1 MKILVFDTETSGLP
15 PNKAM
20 YDSGIKYGLLS
31 FNETNWKEYLES
43 WPELLQL
50 TYFIYNDATG
60 KVDKIYD
67 NYVEISAGTKEK
79 MEESIQDLRSNGKES
94 SADVLQGNLNR
105 LAASRKKNICDV
117 VCEFLNDVEH
127 CDVVVGHNI
136 NFDILMMIS
145 SAKKALLDEECRE
158 VNCKN
163 LDRLIELLNRD
174 TLNKVCTMKDGTE
187 VCEIPS
193 IDYKTGKIRTKMV
206 DIINEQ
212 GEKVQVESV
221 ILKPPKLIE
230 LFNKLF
236 ETNIDESKLHDSKY
250 DVLITLLV
258 YLKLKD
264 PSFALPDVS
273 KINTEN
279 PVMQEYY
286 NLIKTITTMKSDTM
300 KTGGKKTRKKK
311 TRKLRKTK
319 KLRKVKKSMK
329 KRMKKRRKT
338 RNKK

>member
-1 MKILVFDTETSGLP
+1 MKVLVFDTETSGLP
-15 PNKAM
+15 PQEAM
-20 YDSGIKYGLLS
+20 NNYSLKYKLLS
-31 FNETNWKEYLES
+31 FNEEKWSNYLES

-50 TYFIYNDATG
+50 TYFIYDDETG
-60 KVDKIYD
+60 EVEKIYD
-67 NYVEISAGTKEK
+67 NYVEISAETKQK
-79 MEESIQDLRSNGKES
+79 MEETIHDLRSKGKDS
-94 SADVLQGNLNR
+94 SANVLQGNLDR
-105 LAASRKKNICDV
+105 LAASHKKNICDV

-145 SAKKALLDEECRE
+145 SAKKALFDENCRE
-158 VNCKN
+158 INCKN

-174 TLNKVCTMKDGTE
+174 NLNKVCTMKDGTQ
-187 VCEIPS
+187 VCEIPKK
-193 IDYKTGKIRTKMV
+193 DYKTGEIKTKMV

-212 GEKVQVESV
+212 GEKVKVESV

-236 ETNIDESKLHDSKY
+236 DTNIDESKLHDSKY

-258 YLKLKD
+258 YLKLKE

-273 KINTEN
+273 EINTEN

-338 RNKK
+338 KNKK

>member
-15 PNKAM
+15 PREAM
-20 YDSGIKYGLLS
+20 NDFRLKYKLLS
-31 FNETNWKEYLES
+31 FNEEEWSKYLES

-50 TYFIYNDATG
+50 TYFIYNDGTG

-67 NYVEISAGTKEK
+67 NYVEISAETKQK
-79 MEESIQDLRSNGKES
+79 MEETIHDLRSKEKDS
-94 SADVLQGNLNR
+94 SADVLQGNLDR
-105 LAASRKKNICDV
+105 LSAADKKNICDV

-174 TLNKVCTMKDGTE
+174 SLKKVCTMKDGTQ
-187 VCEIPS
+187 VCEIPKK
-193 IDYKTGKIRTKMV
+193 DYITGEIKTKMV

-236 ETNIDESKLHDSKY
+236 DTNIDESKLHDSKY

-264 PSFALPDVS
+264 QSFALPDVS
-273 KINTEN
+273 EIDTEN
-279 PVMQEYY
+279 PVMKEYY
-286 NLIKTITTMKSDTM
+286 DLIKAIMVSASD
-300 KTGGKKTRKKK
+300 KAGGKKTRKK
-311 TRKLRKTK
+311 TSRKLKKTK
-319 KLRKVKKSMK
+319 KTKMKKKAKTSKKKKSK
-329 KRMKKRRKT
+329 KSKKS
-338 RNKK
+338 KK

>member
-1 MKILVFDTETSGLP
+1 
-15 PNKAM
+15 
-20 YDSGIKYGLLS
+20 
-31 FNETNWKEYLES
+31 
-43 WPELLQL
+43 
-50 TYFIYNDATG
+50 
-60 KVDKIYD
+60 
-67 NYVEISAGTKEK
+67 
-79 MEESIQDLRSNGKES
+79 
-94 SADVLQGNLNR
+94 
-105 LAASRKKNICDV
+105 
-117 VCEFLNDVEH
+117 
-127 CDVVVGHNI
+127 
-136 NFDILMMIS
+136 
-145 SAKKALLDEECRE
+145 
-158 VNCKN
+158 
-163 LDRLIELLNRD
+163 LDRLIDLLNRD

-193 IDYKTGKIRTKMV
+193 RKKTGEIRTKMV
-206 DIINEQ
+206 DITDETGRKIQ
-212 GEKVQVESV
+212 IEKV

-236 ETNIDESKLHDSKY
+236 DTNIDESKLHDSKY

-273 KINTEN
+273 EIDTEN
-279 PVMQEYY
+279 PVMREYY

-338 RNKK
+338 KNKK

>member
-1 MKILVFDTETSGLP
+1 MKLLVFDTETSGLP
-15 PNKAM
+15 PQEAM
-20 YDSGIKYGLLS
+20 NDFRLKYKLLS
-31 FNETNWKEYLES
+31 FNEEEWSKYLES

-50 TYFIYNDATG
+50 TYFIYDEETRE
-60 KVDKIYD
+60 VDKIYD
-67 NYVEISAGTKEK
+67 NYVEISAETKQK
-79 MEESIQDLRSNGKES
+79 MEESIIALRSNRKDS
-94 SADVLQGNLNR
+94 SADVLQGNLDR
-105 LAASRKKNICDV
+105 LAASHKKNICDV
-117 VCEFLNDVEH
+117 VCEFLNDVEL

-163 LDRLIELLNRD
+163 LDRLINLLNRD
-174 TLNKVCTMKDGTE
+174 TLNKVCTMKDGTQ

-193 IDYKTGKIRTKMV
+193 RDYKTGEIRKKMV

-236 ETNIDESKLHDSKY
+236 DTNIDESKLHDSKY

-273 KINTEN
+273 EINTEN

-286 NLIKTITTMKSDTM
+286 NLIKTITTMKGDTM

-311 TRKLRKTK
+311 TRKLRKSK
-319 KLRKVKKSMK
+319 KLRKVKKTMK

-338 RNKK
+338 KNKK